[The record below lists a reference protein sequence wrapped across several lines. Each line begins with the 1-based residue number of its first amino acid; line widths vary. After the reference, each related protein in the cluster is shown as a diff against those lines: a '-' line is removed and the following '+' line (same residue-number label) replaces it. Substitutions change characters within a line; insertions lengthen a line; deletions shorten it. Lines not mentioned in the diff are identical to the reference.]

1 VVVSYGGDP
10 SWSPPSFMP
19 TILVAE
25 NDAPIRKLISDVL
38 REQGYRVLS
47 ASSGDEATGLAARS
61 DQPIDLLVTD
71 IVMTGMG
78 GADLWAW
85 MKAEQPAARVLF
97 ISGFMSREPLEG
109 AFLKKPFTRTELAE
123 KVRAVLAQ
131 SAAG

>member
-1 VVVSYGGDP
+1 
-10 SWSPPSFMP
+10 MP

-25 NDAPIRKLISDVL
+25 NDAPVRKLISDIL
-38 REQGYRVLS
+38 REQGYRVLC
-47 ASSGDEATGLAARS
+47 ASSGDEATGVAGRS

-85 MKAEQPAARVLF
+85 MKAEQPAMRVLF

-109 AFLKKPFTRTELAE
+109 AFLKKPFSRTELVE

-131 SAAG
+131 GAGG

>member
-1 VVVSYGGDP
+1 
-10 SWSPPSFMP
+10 MP

-85 MKAEQPAARVLF
+85 MKA
-97 ISGFMSREPLEG
+97 
-109 AFLKKPFTRTELAE
+109 
-123 KVRAVLAQ
+123 
-131 SAAG
+131 

>member
-1 VVVSYGGDP
+1 
-10 SWSPPSFMP
+10 MP

-25 NDAPIRKLISDVL
+25 NDAPVRKLISEVL

-61 DQPIDLLVTD
+61 DQPIDLVVTD

-109 AFLKKPFTRTELAE
+109 DFLKKPFTRTELVE
-123 KVRAVLAQ
+123 KVRAVLARG
-131 SAAG
+131 AGG

>member
-1 VVVSYGGDP
+1 
-10 SWSPPSFMP
+10 MP

-25 NDAPIRKLISDVL
+25 NDASVRKLVAEVL

-47 ASSGDEATGLAARS
+47 ASSGDEATAVAGRS
-61 DQPIDLLVTD
+61 EQPIDLLVTD

-85 MKAEQPAARVLF
+85 MKAEHPAMRVLF

-109 AFLKKPFTRTELAE
+109 AFLKKPFSRAELVE
-123 KVRAVLAQ
+123 KVRAVLVEG
-131 SAAG
+131 AAG

>member
-1 VVVSYGGDP
+1 
-10 SWSPPSFMP
+10 MP

-25 NDAPIRKLISDVL
+25 NDAPVRKLISDVL

-47 ASSGDEATGLAARS
+47 ASSGDEATAVASRS
-61 DQPIDLLVTD
+61 DQPIDLLLTD

-85 MKAEQPAARVLF
+85 LKAEQPAARVLF

-109 AFLKKPFTRTELAE
+109 AFLKKPFSPTELVE

-131 SAAG
+131 GAAG